1 MAPFANFVPRL
12 ARFRRDDSGNVA
24 ILTALC
30 ALPLIVAACGSV
42 DVLRMTSTQER
53 LQIMLDS
60 ATLAAAAL
68 SQSGDLEDV
77 VDTYMD
83 ANLPD
88 GAVWDTLSYT
98 TNVLDD
104 TESSRELEI
113 TASVTLKTPFLS
125 LIGINTQTVRAKSVA
140 VQSQT
145 DIEIS
150 MVLDIS
156 SSMSGTKI
164 ADLRSASKSF
174 VDHMLDGDLVN
185 HTSINLIP
193 FGGTVNIG
201 ADLFA
206 ELAVPAASDSSNIDP
221 TDANYAQGTGIPY
234 TVYRFTHGNTCVEYT
249 DNDFDLLDIPSGSRP
264 QVPNF
269 TKYGQKNDWCPRS
282 DTEAIFN
289 SNKASDLRD
298 RIDAMTLSDGTG
310 MDIGA
315 MWGAKALSPSLK
327 GDLGGD
333 FTDRPADF
341 DDDDTMKIAIIMT
354 DGEITPQYRPAS
366 PTSSEQPHGKDGA
379 VMQTAVVEGRVT
391 DDPATPH
398 NATAYF
404 KRMCDL
410 MKDNGVVVYTIG
422 YRIIS
427 GRNAET
433 LLQYCASTPSN
444 YYLVDGF
451 DLDSAFNG
459 IAASINSLRISG

>member
-1 MAPFANFVPRL
+1 MAPFANFAPRL

-68 SQSGDLEDV
+68 SQSGDMEDV
-77 VDTYMD
+77 VDAYMD

-88 GAVWDTLSYT
+88 GTAWNTLSYT
-98 TNVLDD
+98 TKVLED
-104 TESSRELEI
+104 TESSRELEV

-125 LIGINTQTVRAKSVA
+125 LIGMSSQTVNAKSVA

-156 SSMSGTKI
+156 SSMSGAKV

-174 VDHMLDGDLVN
+174 IDLMLAGDLVD

-201 ADLFA
+201 ADLFD
-206 ELAVPAASDSSNIDP
+206 ELAVPVASDSSNVDP
-221 TDANYAQGTGIPY
+221 SDVNYAPADTIPHS
-234 TVYRFTHGNTCVEYT
+234 VFRFTHGNTCIEYT
-249 DNDFDLLDIPSGSRP
+249 NSDYNLLAIPSGSRP

-269 TKYGQKNDWCPRS
+269 TRYGAKNDWCPRS
-282 DTEAIFN
+282 DTEALFN
-289 SNKASDLRD
+289 SNSASDLKD
-298 RIDAMTLSDGTG
+298 RIDDMTLSDGTG
-310 MDIGA
+310 LDIGV

-341 DDDDTMKIAIIMT
+341 DDDGTMKVAIIMT
-354 DGEITPQYRPAS
+354 DGAITGQDRPVSPAS
-366 PTSSEQPHGKDGA
+366 AEKPHILNNADRQKIVVGGGTDVDSSTSY
-379 VMQTAVVEGRVT
+379 
-391 DDPATPH
+391 

-404 KRMCDL
+404 KRICEAL
-410 MKDNGVVVYTIG
+410 RANSVVVYTIG
-422 YRIIS
+422 YQIAGGS
-427 GRNAET
+427 DPDT
-433 LLQYCASTPSN
+433 LMKYCASTPSN
-444 YYLVDGF
+444 YYHVDAF

>member
-1 MAPFANFVPRL
+1 MTPIANFVPLL

-68 SQSGDLEDV
+68 SQSGDMEDV
-77 VDTYMD
+77 VDAYMD

-98 TNVLDD
+98 TNVVSD
-104 TESSRELEI
+104 TSSSRELEV

-125 LIGINTQTVRAKSVA
+125 LIGMSSQTVNAKSVA

-156 SSMSGTKI
+156 SSMKGAKVT
-164 ADLRSASKSF
+164 DLRSASKSF
-174 VDHMLDGDLVN
+174 VDLMLDGDLVD

-201 ADLFA
+201 ADLFN
-206 ELAVPAASDSSNIDP
+206 ELAVPEASDSSNIDP
-221 TDANYAQGTGIPY
+221 SDADYALGTDVPY
-234 TVYRFTHGNTCVEYT
+234 SVYRFTYGNTCIEYR
-249 DNDFDLLDIPSGSRP
+249 DSDFNLAVIGGKSRP

-269 TKYGQKNDWCPRS
+269 TRFGAKNDWCPRS
-282 DTEAIFN
+282 DTEALFN
-289 SNKASDLRD
+289 SNSASDLKD
-298 RIDAMTLSDGTG
+298 RIDEMTLSDGTG
-310 MDIGA
+310 MDIGTL
-315 MWGAKALSPSLK
+315 WGAKALSPNWK
-327 GDLGGD
+327 GELGGD
-333 FTDRPADF
+333 FSDRPHDF
-341 DDDDTMKIAIIMT
+341 DEDGTMKVAIIMT
-354 DGEITPQYRPAS
+354 DGEITSQDRPVS
-366 PTSSEQPHGKDGA
+366 PTSEEKPHVQNGSDRQEIVRKGN
-379 VMQTAVVEGRVT
+379 VT
-391 DDPATPH
+391 SDPATAY

-410 MKDNGVVVYTIG
+410 MRSNGVIVYTIG
-422 YRIIS
+422 YKIS
-427 GRNAET
+427 SGSDAEER
-433 LLQYCASTPSN
+433 LQYCSTTLSN
-444 YYLVDGF
+444 YYHVDDF